1 MRLSSLKLSGF
12 KSFADSTT
20 LHFKENRTAVVGPN
34 GCGKSNVIDAIRWV
48 MGESSARQLRGG
60 SMQDVIFTGTAKRK
74 PVSVA
79 SVELRFDNT
88 YGKLGGSYNAYT
100 ELAVKRQVNRDGKS
114 EYFLNGT
121 KALLLLERTHLIE
134 IYPRRGAIVS
144 EMSAQQVRALFDIS
158 SLLLGQ
164 IVQRIAETWRSYE
177 AESLQLLLDE
187 LGNQLKQGSIEK
199 FYDLIFEGLA
209 RQHEMVG
216 NAYLMKFYQELLPSI
231 RRSYF
236 LTLNTSRRE
245 LQESYD
251 LFKLVTDAVLIRK
264 SQQATLF
271 MEDFCRHLRNLVL
284 ESLTRMKQIEL
295 AWARRSRR

>member
-1 MRLSSLKLSGF
+1 MQAHDTGSLSEQIAKHIS
-12 KSFADSTT
+12 
-20 LHFKENRTAVVGPN
+20 EQ
-34 GCGKSNVIDAIRWV
+34 IIR
-48 MGESSARQLRGG
+48 GELVEGERIQ
-60 SMQDVIFTGTAKRK
+60 
-74 PVSVA
+74 
-79 SVELRFDNT
+79 ELRIAAELDVSR
-88 YGKLGGSYNAYT
+88 GSVR
-100 ELAVKRQVNRDGKS
+100 E
-114 EYFLNGT
+114 
-121 KALLLLERTHLIE
+121 ALLLLERTHLIE

-144 EMSAQQVRALFDIS
+144 EMSAQQVRALFDTS

-177 AESLQLLLDE
+177 AERLQLLLDE

-284 ESLTRMKQIEL
+284 ESLTRMKQSEL
-295 AWARRSRR
+295 AWARRSRC

>member
-1 MRLSSLKLSGF
+1 MQAHDTGSLSEQIAKHIS
-12 KSFADSTT
+12 
-20 LHFKENRTAVVGPN
+20 EQ
-34 GCGKSNVIDAIRWV
+34 IIR
-48 MGESSARQLRGG
+48 GELVEGERIQ
-60 SMQDVIFTGTAKRK
+60 
-74 PVSVA
+74 
-79 SVELRFDNT
+79 ELRIAAELDVSR
-88 YGKLGGSYNAYT
+88 GSVR
-100 ELAVKRQVNRDGKS
+100 E
-114 EYFLNGT
+114 
-121 KALLLLERTHLIE
+121 ALLLLERTHLIE

-216 NAYLMKFYQELLPSI
+216 NAYLMKFYQELLPSL

-245 LQESYD
+245 LQESFT
-251 LFKLVTDAVLIRK
+251 LLKLVIDAILIRK

>member
-1 MRLSSLKLSGF
+1 MQAHDIESLSEQIAKHIS
-12 KSFADSTT
+12 
-20 LHFKENRTAVVGPN
+20 EQ
-34 GCGKSNVIDAIRWV
+34 IIR
-48 MGESSARQLRGG
+48 GELVEGERIQ
-60 SMQDVIFTGTAKRK
+60 
-74 PVSVA
+74 
-79 SVELRFDNT
+79 ELRIAAELDVSR
-88 YGKLGGSYNAYT
+88 GSVR
-100 ELAVKRQVNRDGKS
+100 E
-114 EYFLNGT
+114 
-121 KALLLLERTHLIE
+121 ALLLLERTHLIE

-144 EMSAQQVRALFDIS
+144 EMSAQQVRALFDTS

-177 AESLQLLLDE
+177 AERLQLLLDE

-209 RQHEMVG
+209 RQHEIVG